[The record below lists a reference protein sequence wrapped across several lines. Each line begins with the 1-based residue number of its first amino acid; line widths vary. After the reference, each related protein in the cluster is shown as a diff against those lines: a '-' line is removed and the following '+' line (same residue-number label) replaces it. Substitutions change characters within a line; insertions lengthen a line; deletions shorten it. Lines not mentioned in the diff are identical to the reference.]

1 MSRQHPD
8 SRTLNTLT
16 GSILVA
22 AGLFLL
28 FGHLVGAASQCNRLL
43 QTMGEGFG
51 VLSSV
56 ILASSF
62 QHQQILHDLLR
73 LFWPVLPVFAGSVLL
88 HGASQ
93 PPCATRT
100 SVGVRGQA

>member
-1 MSRQHPD
+1 MARQHPD
-8 SRTLNTLT
+8 SSTLNTLA

-28 FGHLVGAASQCNRLL
+28 FGHLVGAASQWNRLL

-62 QHQQILHDLLR
+62 QRQPILHDLLR
-73 LFWPVLPVFAGSVLL
+73 LFWPLFPVFAGSVLL
-88 HGASQ
+88 HSAAQ
-93 PPCATRT
+93 QPCAART
-100 SVGVRGQA
+100 SVRVRGEA